1 MFRDNGTDLVTA
13 FKRDNRYSLGLYQ
26 NFSVRLFKLRLLQ
39 LYLQGPVLVTLI
51 HFKVTV
57 EVEGHIEQ

>member
-13 FKRDNRYSLGLYQ
+13 FKRDNRCRLGLCQ

-39 LYLQGPVLVTLI
+39 LYLQGPVLVTLT

-57 EVEGHIEQ
+57 EVEGNIEQ